1 MQTKMFIAMAC
12 LGFSALAWAD
22 PAYQVD
28 TKIVREYEENGE
40 SKRVEFTPNFRLSTG
55 ADGQLRIN
63 DQTLAAPALPDP
75 DAQKAFTAM
84 MQMFANQAAP
94 LMSQFSKGQPFQM
107 ILEVPTMHEK
117 LNIEMRP
124 HRDE

>member
-1 MQTKMFIAMAC
+1 MKTKLFVMLAV

-40 SKRVEFTPNFRLSTG
+40 SKRVEFTPNFRFSTG
-55 ADGQLRIN
+55 PNGQLRFN
-63 DQTLAAPALPDP
+63 DQTMAMPNLPDEN
-75 DAQKAFTAM
+75 AQKAFSAM
-84 MQMFANQAAP
+84 MQMFSSQVAP
-94 LMSQFSKGQPFQM
+94 LMSQFGNGQPFQM

-117 LNIEMRP
+117 LNIEMTP
-124 HRDE
+124 HRDD

>member
-1 MQTKMFIAMAC
+1 MAC

-40 SKRVEFTPNFRLSTG
+40 SKRVEIRPNFRFSAG
-55 ADGQLRIN
+55 ADGQLRFN
-63 DQTLAAPALPDP
+63 DQDLTLPNLPDP
-75 DAQKAFTAM
+75 NAQKAFSAM
-84 MQMFANQAAP
+84 MQMFASQAAP
-94 LMSQFSKGQPFQM
+94 LMSQLGKGQPFQM

-117 LNIEMRP
+117 LNIEMTP
-124 HRDE
+124 HQDE